1 MVHFPYERPVVRE
14 ILDGLGMKKQFIHIL
29 IGPRQV
35 GKTTAAL
42 QVADKWQGRVVYGS
56 ADSPLPPG
64 PEWIAAQW
72 DRARYELKTG
82 KGAPVLL
89 ILMKSRKSMDG
100 ARR

>member
-42 QVADKWQGRVVYGS
+42 QVADKW
-56 ADSPLPPG
+56 
-64 PEWIAAQW
+64 
-72 DRARYELKTG
+72 
-82 KGAPVLL
+82 
-89 ILMKSRKSMDG
+89 
-100 ARR
+100 